1 MISSRSAAQAGPG
14 AGAMA
19 LRSHAPRWCLT
30 TGCCAV
36 LVGMLANGSAVAQRA
51 EIVSRTELSVC
62 ADPHDLPFSNHQKQ
76 GFENKIADLIGTDLQ
91 LPVSYV
97 WFPQVVGFVRNT
109 LRARECDLVMG
120 AVTGDSIMETTNS
133 YYHTG
138 YMIVTRAAD
147 HIEATSIGDP
157 VLADKKIGLIAATP
171 PTDLLLRHGLLP
183 HVKSYALMVDTRNS
197 SPSGDM
203 IRDLIDGTI
212 DVGLLWGPL
221 VGYALKHDHL
231 PLKVA
236 FILPEPDS
244 PRLDFRIDMGVRAN
258 EPEWRRRIN
267 QAIARQQ
274 PAINRVL
281 ADYGVPLLNEQNQPV
296 EPQP

>member
-1 MISSRSAAQAGPG
+1 
-14 AGAMA
+14 
-19 LRSHAPRWCLT
+19 
-30 TGCCAV
+30 
-36 LVGMLANGSAVAQRA
+36 
-51 EIVSRTELSVC
+51 
-62 ADPHDLPFSNHQKQ
+62 
-76 GFENKIADLIGTDLQ
+76 
-91 LPVSYV
+91 
-97 WFPQVVGFVRNT
+97 
-109 LRARECDLVMG
+109 
-120 AVTGDSIMETTNS
+120 
-133 YYHTG
+133 
-138 YMIVTRAAD
+138 
-147 HIEATSIGDP
+147 
-157 VLADKKIGLIAATP
+157 
-171 PTDLLLRHGLLP
+171 
-183 HVKSYALMVDTRNS
+183 
-197 SPSGDM
+197 M

-244 PRLDFRIDMGVRAN
+244 PRLDFRIAMGVRAN

-281 ADYGVPLLNEQNQPV
+281 ADYGVLLLNEQNQPV

>member
-1 MISSRSAAQAGPG
+1 MISYRSIARARPD

-19 LRSHAPRWCLT
+19 RRSQAPRWCLT
-30 TGCCAV
+30 GGCCAV

-62 ADPHDLPFSNHQKQ
+62 ADPHDLPFSNLQKQ
-76 GFENKIADLIGTDLQ
+76 GFENKIADLIGTDLG

-157 VLADKKIGLIAATP
+157 VLADKTIGLIAATP
-171 PTDLLLRHGLLP
+171 PTDLLLRHGLMP

-236 FILPEPDS
+236 FITPEPDS
-244 PRLDFRIDMGVRAN
+244 PRLDFRIAMGVRAN

-267 QAIARQQ
+267 QAITRQQ
-274 PAINRVL
+274 PAIDRVL